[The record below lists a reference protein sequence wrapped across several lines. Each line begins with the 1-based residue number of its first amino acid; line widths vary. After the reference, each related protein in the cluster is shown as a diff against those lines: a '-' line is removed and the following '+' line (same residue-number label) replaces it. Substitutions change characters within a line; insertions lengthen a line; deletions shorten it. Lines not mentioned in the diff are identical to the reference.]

1 MLSTAH
7 SIHQPGCCRLSETIN
22 HVSGWNYSLKESGR
36 NSGARDSYNCW
47 TEMRKDTPGNSL
59 PGRRGDQM
67 SAEPF
72 RQKKGGET
80 SHPQQVHKEA

>member
-1 MLSTAH
+1 
-7 SIHQPGCCRLSETIN
+7 
-22 HVSGWNYSLKESGR
+22 
-36 NSGARDSYNCW
+36 
-47 TEMRKDTPGNSL
+47 MRKDTPGNSL